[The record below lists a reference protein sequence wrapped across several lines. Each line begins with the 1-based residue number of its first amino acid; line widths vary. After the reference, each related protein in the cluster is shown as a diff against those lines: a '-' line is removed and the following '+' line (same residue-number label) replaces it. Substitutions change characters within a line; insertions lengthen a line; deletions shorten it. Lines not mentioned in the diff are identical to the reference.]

1 MLFTALALLQGAGVQ
16 GAQDGEEKGRDR
28 LIIESGAM
36 VSDKRQKKDV
46 CALCHQAPRC
56 RMMLVIKYFILRTLQ
71 GDFPQYQ

>member
-1 MLFTALALLQGAGVQ
+1 MCR

-28 LIIESGAM
+28 LIIESGVM

-46 CALCHQAPRC
+46 CASCHQALRC

-71 GDFPQYQ
+71 GDFQ